1 MASMRFVRTISLKWV
16 FIVHTWIAIALY
28 PHLFSSRLNR
38 CVFVKWSSVTIFI
51 EINATWWWLC
61 LLCSLC
67 VCIRHYCCSS
77 MSQANVSVDY
87 RNLIGTYGGQPQPS
101 SLVMLE
107 DVNASCPPGPTCLHT
122 CFWNMLKIKFS
133 IISWIIATWSMYWN
147 AIKVKWT
154 RMREWAERKNEKTKK
169 PNILNHMYVYRCNI
183 ATTGVSYN
191 NFLFHFHISKVL
203 LLLLLLCWHW
213 DAAPC
218 QAKPSGWFLAR
229 ATCKNSR
236 FNHSIYD
243 CIFIHYL
250 YIRVIYMF
258 LFIITS
264 YPVVCASH
272 MNYLF
277 AHVWLDV
284 DIITSYFNRI
294 EIKNHF
300 IIFLIRFM
308 TILTTQH
315 NITQLIISYHITIV
329 VSSSSLFNIYLS
341 CEYARA
347 DFVLISCFFN
357 LIFS

>member
-1 MASMRFVRTISLKWV
+1 M
-16 FIVHTWIAIALY
+16 LY
-28 PHLFSSRLNR
+28 DDDY
-38 CVFVKWSSVTIFI
+38 
-51 EINATWWWLC
+51 A

-67 VCIRHYCCSS
+67 VCVRRYCCSS
-77 MSQANVSVDY
+77 MRQVN
-87 RNLIGTYGGQPQPS
+87 RNLIGTYGGQPQPFP
-101 SLVMLE
+101 L
-107 DVNASCPPGPTCLHT
+107 CLKMWMRAALLLSPLCRRT
-122 CFWNMLKIKFS
+122 CFWNMMEIKFS

-154 RMREWAERKNEKTKK
+154 RMGGEQREIMKK
-169 PNILNHMYVYRCNI
+169 PNILTCMYVYRCNKT
-183 ATTGVSYN
+183 TTGVSYN
-191 NFLFHFHISKVL
+191 NFLFHFNISKV

-213 DAAPC
+213 DAPC
-218 QAKPSGWFLAR
+218 QAQPSGWFLAR

-272 MNYLF
+272 MNYSL
-277 AHVWLDV
+277 AHVCFGV

-300 IIFLIRFM
+300 IIFVIRFM
-308 TILTTQH
+308 TMLTTRH
-315 NITQLIISYHITIV
+315 NISYHITIV
-329 VSSSSLFNIYLS
+329 VSSLSLFNILIWIRARWFCTYFMFLS
-341 CEYARA
+341 
-347 DFVLISCFFN
+347 FN
-357 LIFS
+357 FSIVSLNACPCVGI